1 MKLLQEHFNLFK
13 SECEKQLIRFGL
25 HSWQVYFQMK
35 QLNDSFARTQWKY
48 AGRVATITL
57 ANDFPKPFESLET
70 QIKQT
75 ALHEC
80 LELLLASVSS
90 AAEDRTWNR
99 LDFDK
104 EIHGVIRTLEKLL

>member
-48 AGRVATITL
+48 SFTVPTIFL
-57 ANDFPKPFESLET
+57 SNYFF
-70 QIKQT
+70 
-75 ALHEC
+75 
-80 LELLLASVSS
+80 
-90 AAEDRTWNR
+90 
-99 LDFDK
+99 
-104 EIHGVIRTLEKLL
+104 